1 MPPRESELPEGTDH
15 IINGAM
21 ETRSGHNDGRG
32 GTNGGGGSD
41 AGFVGGGLDD
51 DTGGTMTS
59 EYDGSAK
66 GQFREGFATLKQ
78 EATDRARQ
86 FADEGKGRASDV
98 LDEVSRIVE
107 EAADSIDQSIGNQ
120 YGSYARSAA
129 HAVSGFSTTLR
140 AREVDELYGDARE
153 FVRKS
158 PVLAIGAAA
167 AIGFAFV
174 RLVKAGLPQDIE
186 AVETEAGDAKASDGK
201 TGSKSKK
208 RSGAED

>member
-15 IINGAM
+15 VINGAM
-21 ETRSGHNDGRG
+21 ETNLERGGGRSGGRG
-32 GTNGGGGSD
+32 AESSGT
-41 AGFVGGGLDD
+41 GFVGGGSDD

-66 GQFREGFATLKQ
+66 GQFREGFANLKQ
-78 EATDRARQ
+78 EAADRARQ

-107 EAADSIDQSIGNQ
+107 EAAESIDRGLGNQ

-140 AREVDELYGDARE
+140 ARDVEDLYGDARE

-167 AIGFAFV
+167 AVGFALV
-174 RLVKAGLPQDIE
+174 RLVKAGMPQDIE
-186 AVETEAGDAKASDGK
+186 AVETEPRNEGEPGAKP
-201 TGSKSKK
+201 KK
-208 RSGAED
+208 RSGEDD

>member
-1 MPPRESELPEGTDH
+1 
-15 IINGAM
+15 
-21 ETRSGHNDGRG
+21 
-32 GTNGGGGSD
+32 
-41 AGFVGGGLDD
+41 
-51 DTGGTMTS
+51 MTS

-66 GQFREGFATLKQ
+66 GQFREGFANLKQ
-78 EATDRARQ
+78 EATERARQ

-107 EAADSIDQSIGNQ
+107 EAAESIDRSLGNQ

-140 AREVDELYGDARE
+140 ARDVEDLYGDARE

-167 AIGFAFV
+167 AVGFAFV
-174 RLVKAGLPQDIE
+174 RLVKAGMPQNGE
-186 AVETEAGDAKASDGK
+186 AVEVEPGEEERAGAKPR
-201 TGSKSKK
+201 K
-208 RSGAED
+208 RSGADG